1 MRDHSL
7 YLSDILKAFDAI
19 EGFVEG
25 QNFEDFKKD
34 DKSSSAVIRNLRLS
48 ERPLNKFLKT

>member
-19 EGFVEG
+19 EGFIEG
-25 QNFEDFKKD
+25 QSFEDFKKAT
-34 DKSSSAVIRNLRLS
+34 KAQV
-48 ERPLNKFLKT
+48 P